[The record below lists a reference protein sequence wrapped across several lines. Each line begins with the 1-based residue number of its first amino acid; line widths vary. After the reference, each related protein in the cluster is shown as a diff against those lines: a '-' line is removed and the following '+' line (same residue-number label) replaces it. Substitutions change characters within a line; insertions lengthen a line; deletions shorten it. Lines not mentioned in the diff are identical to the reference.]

1 MLKANSSMTIVQEW
15 MSHTPITIRSDE
27 TIRDALQL
35 LGEKKVSALPVTNA
49 EGLFVGIVTIADFL
63 RAVIA
68 TDKVL
73 DGDYPHFDDCLWAVD
88 LIQRRLGSDKVSSV
102 MTEVVSTISPEQTM
116 HEAARVLIQNGVHH
130 LPVVTSKG
138 ALVGVLSSSDFVSLV
153 GKTSI

>member
-1 MLKANSSMTIVQEW
+1 
-15 MSHTPITIRSDE
+15 
-27 TIRDALQL
+27 
-35 LGEKKVSALPVTNA
+35 
-49 EGLFVGIVTIADFL
+49 
-63 RAVIA
+63 
-68 TDKVL
+68 
-73 DGDYPHFDDCLWAVD
+73 
-88 LIQRRLGSDKVSSV
+88 